1 MNQDWLEWDL
11 DLGLFV
17 VADGMGGHNAGEVA
31 SHLAVEAIRD
41 FVVES
46 ASGDLTWPFT
56 YEPAYSP
63 ESNRLLTAVRLA
75 NRRIYEQ
82 GCAHTAMEGM
92 GTTVVAVLAAGDQVA
107 LVSVGDSRIY
117 RWRDGALEQMTND
130 DTWLAT
136 VMGVPDDSR
145 TESNHPLKHVLTS
158 VVGTREDLRPSS
170 REEALQGRRPLRAV
184 QRRHPWPARRGRHC
198 RGCQG
203 GRHAGAAGLGPGGR
217 GAGPQDQRQRH
228 RARHRGGLT
237 GRILDRLEVRIIRVA
252 GHVRRSFLS
261 LCLFVVCAMWSACSA
276 PTPSVPPAQ
285 SLPEAGP
292 SSPASAA
299 GRRDACRDR
308 LSRRQ
313 PDGGARPR
321 HAAQFSVAHPAA
333 AR

>member
-1 MNQDWLEWDL
+1 MNQDWLEWDIA
-11 DLGLFV
+11 LGLFV

-31 SHLAVEAIRD
+31 AHLAVEAIRD

-92 GTTVVAVLAAGDQVA
+92 GTTVVAILAAGDQVA

-117 RWRDGALEQMTND
+117 RWRDGSLEQLTND

-170 REEALQGRRPLRAV
+170 RE
-184 QRRHPWPARRGRHC
+184 
-198 RGCQG
+198 
-203 GRHAGAAGLGPGGR
+203 
-217 GAGPQDQRQRH
+217 
-228 RARHRGGLT
+228 
-237 GRILDRLEVRIIRVA
+237 
-252 GHVRRSFLS
+252 
-261 LCLFVVCAMWSACSA
+261 
-276 PTPSVPPAQ
+276 
-285 SLPEAGP
+285 
-292 SSPASAA
+292 
-299 GRRDACRDR
+299 
-308 LSRRQ
+308 
-313 PDGGARPR
+313 
-321 HAAQFSVAHPAA
+321 
-333 AR
+333 